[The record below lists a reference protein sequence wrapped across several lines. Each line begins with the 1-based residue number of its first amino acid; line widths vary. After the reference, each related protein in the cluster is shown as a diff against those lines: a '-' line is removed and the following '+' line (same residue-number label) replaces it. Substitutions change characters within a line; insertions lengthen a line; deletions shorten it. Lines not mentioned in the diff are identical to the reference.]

1 MDAADKQDVM
11 REGDLHPLQE
21 GRPLSRVRAKGVVG
35 LRPSL
40 HHPQCAAEAVAGLGG
55 VGQGVPTR
63 AGVASAQRGLRERC
77 WGILVLSPPLAD
89 RGPGTDRCSALSS
102 PGLLSL

>member
-1 MDAADKQDVM
+1 MDAIDKQDVM
-11 REGDLHPLQE
+11 RGGDLPLLQE
-21 GRPLSRVRAKGVVG
+21 GRPLSRDRAKGVVG

-40 HHPQCAAEAVAGLGG
+40 RHPQCAAEAVAGLGA
-55 VGQGVPTR
+55 VGQGALTR

-89 RGPGTDRCSALSS
+89 SGPGTDRCSALSS
-102 PGLLSL
+102 PGLLGL